1 MTVKWIEHPQA
12 GTSIQP
18 GDWLCTVESGQ
29 KRIKRSVRILQLD
42 RFGHWTEK
50 GVKCNGRI
58 VAVAFVPLPYQ
69 CARLSSRSGLARQ
82 SEK

>member
-1 MTVKWIEHPQA
+1 MAVNWIEHPQA

-42 RFGHWTEK
+42 RFGRWM
-50 GVKCNGRI
+50 
-58 VAVAFVPLPYQ
+58 
-69 CARLSSRSGLARQ
+69 ARLAFTRLPARLDRA
-82 SEK
+82 